1 MKTKVLHTFLFVMF
15 TVWHLFGQERRTL
28 NVDTAENVFEQPK
41 IALLPQDTIPLDSL
55 DLTNDSLGVAIDT
68 LLPNLARITYSKDSL
83 EAEVNYDAQDSMI
96 YDIASKKIHL
106 YGGAIVTYQSIKLE
120 AAHIILDWNTNIVT
134 AEAMPDST
142 GRPAGLPVF
151 ADGEQNF
158 TADRM
163 LYNFDTKKGVVYD
176 VTTDYNDLV
185 VLGKKSKFITGETPK
200 DTSEIRKD
208 IIYSENAIFT
218 TCTHPQPHYGIRS
231 KRQKVIPNKLVVVGP
246 SNLEIMGVPTP
257 LWLPFGFFPISS
269 GRRTGLLF
277 PRDYEYS
284 PAWGFGLRDIG
295 WYFPLGDHFN
305 LSLTGDIYIKGT
317 WGVRAQSNYNKRYKY
332 SGNFVVGY
340 DRRRQEAADG
350 TITSPTSFRL
360 TWSHNQAA
368 SAHPTNRFGG
378 SINFQT
384 NNYQSRV
391 FNDAANVLQNQ
402 LNSNFS
408 FTKNWQDKP
417 LTFSVA
423 FSHSQNNR
431 DSTITVNF
439 PNIQFVTQTLYPF
452 RKKVPLGKR
461 KWYEEI
467 TFRYQG
473 ETRSTLTNKDSIF
486 FSSETLR
493 NARIGAKHT
502 MNTGTSFKVFK
513 YFSLNPTVNYQEV
526 WNFKTLR
533 RDFIEDIQYDT
544 TFNSSTGE
552 QEIRVVRLGE
562 VVDTLVNGFKPYR
575 TFSAGVSLNTQIFG
589 TVRFK
594 KGPIR
599 GLRHVIKPSLNFGF
613 APNYLSEGL
622 GYFDFVQDEF
632 IEGEFDRYSIF
643 QGGVY
648 GTPPASE
655 QQMAI
660 GYTLNNLFE
669 AKVFSKKD
677 STESKVKILDNFIVS
692 GQYNFAADS
701 LKWSQVSMR
710 GNTRLFK
717 GMTNIIM
724 NATFD
729 PYTREYDEFGRST
742 RINKTV
748 WSVRKRPVEFVRA
761 NLRMNTNITVQKLR
775 ALFQG
780 KEEEVVTDLRPEEDE
795 FGRPRRRER
804 EEETDF
810 LSLFN
815 NFRVSHNIAFE
826 WERIGPQR
834 DTFEITTHS
843 VDLRGSIQLTD
854 RWNINIS
861 RIGYDFKTKRVT
873 YPSLGFSRDLHC
885 WQMGMNWAPTRGTYN
900 FFIQVK
906 PGSLDFLRIPYDQ
919 NNADGLRAFQ

>member
-1 MKTKVLHTFLFVMF
+1 MF
-15 TVWHLFGQERRTL
+15 ASWYLLAQQGPPLSEGVKADSLS
-28 NVDTAENVFEQPK
+28 ENLP
-41 IALLPQDTIPLDSL
+41 ALLPADTIPRDSTGVLLDSL
-55 DLTNDSLGVAIDT
+55 RIASDT
-68 LLPNLARITYSKDSL
+68 LLPELLKVTYSKDSL
-83 EAEVNYDAQDSMI
+83 EAEVDYNAQDSMI

-106 YGGAIVTYQSIKLE
+106 FGEAVVSYQSIKLE

-134 AEAMPDST
+134 AEGMPDSL

-163 LYNFDTKKGVVYD
+163 RYNFNTRKGVVYD

-218 TCTHPQPHYGIRS
+218 TCTHPEPHFGIRS
-231 KRQKVIPNKLVVVGP
+231 KRQKVVPNKLVVVGP

-284 PAWGFGLRDIG
+284 PSWGFGLRDIG
-295 WYFPLGDHFN
+295 WYFPLGEHFN

-317 WGVRAQSNYNKRYKY
+317 WGVRAQSNYNRRYKY
-332 SGNFVVGY
+332 SGNFVIGY
-340 DRRRQEAADG
+340 DKRRQEAGDG

-391 FNDAANVLQNQ
+391 FNDASNVLQNQ

-417 LTFSVA
+417 LTLSVA

-431 DSTITVNF
+431 DSSITVNF

-452 RKKVPLGKR
+452 RRKQQLGKR
-461 KWYEEI
+461 KWYEDI

-473 ETRSTLTNKDSIF
+473 ETRSTFMGKDTSF
-486 FSSETLR
+486 FSTETLR

-513 YFSLNPTVNYQEV
+513 YFSLNPSVNYQEV
-526 WNFKTLR
+526 WNFKTLQR
-533 RDFIEDIQYDT
+533 NFIEDIQYDT
-544 TFNSSTGE
+544 IFNSSTGE
-552 QEIRVVRLGE
+552 EEISVSRFGE
-562 VVDTLVNGFKPYR
+562 VMDTLVNGFRPYR
-575 TFSAGVSLNTQIFG
+575 TYSAGVSLNTQIYG
-589 TVRFK
+589 TLRFK
-594 KGPIR
+594 KGSLR

-613 APNYLSEGL
+613 APNYLNEDL
-622 GYFDFVQDEF
+622 RYFDYVQDVF
-632 IEGEFDRYSIF
+632 IEDEFDRYSVF

-648 GTPPASE
+648 GSPPASD

-660 GYTLNNLFE
+660 GYTINNLFE
-669 AKVFSKKD
+669 AKVLSRRD
-677 STESKVKILDNFIVS
+677 STEKKVKILDNFIVS

-729 PYTREYDEFGRST
+729 PYIREYDKFGRAT
-742 RINKTV
+742 RVNRTV
-748 WSVRKRPVEFVRA
+748 WQDRKRPVEFVRA
-761 NLRMNTNITVQKLR
+761 NLRMTTNITVQKLR
-775 ALFQG
+775 ALFEG
-780 KEEEVVTDLRPEEDE
+780 KEEEVVEDIRPEEGGQ
-795 FGRPRRRER
+795 GRQRRER
-804 EEETDF
+804 PVETDF
-810 LSLFN
+810 LSLFD
-815 NFRVSHNIAFE
+815 NFRVSHNIALE
-826 WERIGPQR
+826 WDRIGPQR

-843 VDLRGSIQLTD
+843 IDLRGSIQLTE
-854 RWNINIS
+854 RWSINIS
-861 RIGYDFKTKRVT
+861 RIGYDFKTQRVT